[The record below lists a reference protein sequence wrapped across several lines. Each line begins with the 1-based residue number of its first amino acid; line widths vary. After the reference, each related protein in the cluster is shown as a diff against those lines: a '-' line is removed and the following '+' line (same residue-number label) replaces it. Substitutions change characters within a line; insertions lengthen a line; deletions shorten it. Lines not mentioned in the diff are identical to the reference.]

1 MSHKFLFKRVRAVN
15 ETKTERGL
23 QVAANLTTILS
34 ALRGL
39 TYLVI
44 LLGLPYAACSA
55 GPMLDRVVVVL
66 ERMDLDRAIVVMERL
81 ERKVDRMF
89 EAAAP
94 IGREAVAKGLKT
106 LKEVD
111 AKTLGQA
118 LTEAAKRKLKG
129 MK

>member
-1 MSHKFLFKRVRAVN
+1 MN
-15 ETKTERGL
+15 ETKAERGL
-23 QVAANLTTILS
+23 QIVANLAGILG
-34 ALRGL
+34 AMRAV
-39 TYLVI
+39 TYLMI
-44 LLGLPYAACSA
+44 LVGLPYAACSA
-55 GPMLDRVVVVL
+55 MPMLDRAVVVL